1 MKPKPLLALNHF
13 TVPCSLL
20 TALLFSVSRRA
31 AEHYIELSDA
41 PVPSPSTEPRP
52 SSSFVRETA
61 KQCTE
66 QKNGRKCDL
75 ATALL
80 PKGDT
85 RATNA
90 KPENHGKGYS
100 EREIFI
106 PLRSISERKGWPN
119 ASPKDLVSI

>member
-20 TALLFSVSRRA
+20 TALLFSVSRKP
-31 AEHYIELSDA
+31 AEHNIKLSDA
-41 PVPSPSTEPRP
+41 QGPEPLNRA
-52 SSSFVRETA
+52 TA
-61 KQCTE
+61 VFKLCPGGLQSNPPD
-66 QKNGRKCDL
+66 KKIGRKCDL

-90 KPENHGKGYS
+90 KTEYHGIGYCAS
-100 EREIFI
+100 EIFI
-106 PLRSISERKGWPN
+106 PLGSIG
-119 ASPKDLVSI
+119 